1 MTAAKHLPE
10 DAFPFVSPAERDRLL
25 AHGREQRFA
34 AGDQIVREHHHTRA
48 IYVLTKGRVAVE
60 KDHLGVGVVVDEL
73 RPGAVFG
80 EVSYLDGSP
89 ASASIVAREDV
100 EVFVLD
106 KLDDVLSADPELAAG
121 FYRSLATLLARRLR
135 FTTEESV
142 TAATALIWG

>member
-1 MTAAKHLPE
+1 MTSAKHLPD
-10 DAFPFVSPAERDRLL
+10 DAFPYLSLDERDRLL
-25 AHGREQRFA
+25 AHGREQRFE
-34 AGDQIVREHHHTRA
+34 AGEEILRERHRSRA
-48 IYVLTKGRVAVE
+48 VYVLLKGRVAVE

-89 ASASIVAREDV
+89 ASASIVAREEV

-106 KLDDVLSADPELAAG
+106 ELDDLLTSDPALASG

-135 FTTEESV
+135 FTTEETV

>member
-1 MTAAKHLPE
+1 VTAARHLP
-10 DAFPFVSPAERDRLL
+10 DDSFPYLSMAERDRLL
-25 AHGREQRFA
+25 AHGHHQRFA
-34 AGDQIVREHHHTRA
+34 AGEEILRERHQSRA
-48 IYVLTKGRVAVE
+48 VYVLLNGRVAVE

-80 EVSYLDGSP
+80 EISFLDGSP

-100 EVFVLD
+100 DVFVLD
-106 KLDDVLSADPELAAG
+106 ELDDLLTSEPALACG

-135 FTTEESV
+135 FTTEETV

>member
-1 MTAAKHLPE
+1 VTHAHHLP
-10 DAFPFVSPAERDRLL
+10 DDSFPYLSLAERDRLL
-25 AHGREQRFA
+25 AHGRQQRFG
-34 AGDQIVREHHHTRA
+34 AGQAILRERHQSRA
-48 IYVLTKGRVAVE
+48 VYVLLKGRVTVE

-80 EVSYLDGSP
+80 EVSYLDGSA

-100 EVFVLD
+100 DVFVLD
-106 KLDDVLSADPELAAG
+106 ELDDLLISDPELASG

-135 FTTEESV
+135 FTTEETV